1 MEQVLNFFKN
11 ISPKTWIIIAIIA
24 VLIIALIIY
33 LKNKSVE
40 DDGNVSMNKTLSS
53 NISASTTR
61 SIFPLQYGSKGEE
74 VKNLQMY
81 LNSKGEKL
89 LIDGIWGP
97 LTETSV
103 AKVLKLKTINEVDY
117 KALVSVPKTAV

>member
-11 ISPKTWIIIAIIA
+11 ISPKTWIIIAIVA
-24 VLIIALIIY
+24 LLIIALIIY
-33 LKNKSVE
+33 LKNKSIE
-40 DDGNVSMNKTLSS
+40 DDGNVSMGKTVASNVSS
-53 NISASTTR
+53 STPR
-61 SIFPLQYGSKGEE
+61 SNFPLQYGSKGEE
-74 VKNLQMY
+74 VKAIQLY

-97 LTETSV
+97 LTETSI
-103 AKVLKLKTINEVDY
+103 AKIIKLKTISEVDY

>member
-1 MEQVLNFFKN
+1 MEQVLNFLKN
-11 ISPKTWIIIAIIA
+11 ISPKTWIIIAIVA
-24 VLIIALIIY
+24 LLIIALIIY

-40 DDGNVSMNKTLSS
+40 DDGNVSMNKTLGS
-53 NISASTTR
+53 NISASAPR

-74 VKNLQMY
+74 VKALQIY